1 MRLTISQRISL
12 AFGLLLFLFFI
23 TSAVTYLLTSRI
35 EQDVSDVA
43 AVEDPREAAAIA
55 VNAGLAELSRDV
67 AVFNTGRGDNQQ
79 LLVADR
85 AELDDALAALDELIP
100 PDSADANNVAL
111 LRAKVT
117 QAQASAGRVV
127 GAAID
132 LQGEAAALRQLGSR
146 LLGSLRSWLAG
157 NADNADLRGAVLDMM
172 AAGEAGLGAA
182 LTYLTVPEPAIAA
195 ALETAIGD
203 FQTASGRFR
212 AATSDPAALAW
223 LDATLAAGESLR
235 RQGTG
240 LVEGARRLQGQL
252 DDFNAAVAEARAVVG
267 DRLVPSIRAGR
278 RAALSDLATSTETSL
293 IYLLVMTGFGVFVGA
308 GASVLLSNGILR
320 PVQELTEGAEAF
332 GAGQLSHRID
342 IGSEDEFG
350 RLARAFNRMAES
362 RQRAEE
368 ALRQLAHHDP
378 LTKLPNRTLF
388 QIRLVEALENAR
400 RTDRMVAVHF
410 LDLDHFK
417 DVNDTLGHPAG
428 DLLLQHVSG
437 RLSECVRR
445 SDTVARLGGDEFAI
459 IQTNLD
465 HQRGIAVLAQ
475 RIIDSLSKPFDLDG
489 EIVYTGTSV
498 GITVYPQDD
507 AEAEML
513 IKDADMALYRAKQ
526 EGRGKYQLYN
536 PGMNDEVQARKTL
549 EQELRKAIERE
560 EFFLTYQPQIELAD
574 GHVVGAEALIRWQHP
589 EQGLISPGDFIPVAE
604 QAGLITKLTEFVLRE
619 SCKQAKGWQ
628 NAGLGDLRVSVNL
641 SPVDFK
647 RPDLIA
653 LMNRILTESG
663 LQAKYLHLEITEGMV
678 MSGID
683 SAIETLSA
691 LSALGIELSIDDFGT
706 GYSSMNYLKQ
716 FPVGGLKID
725 QSFVRDIL
733 VNRQD
738 ASITKA
744 IIKVGHSLNLKVIA
758 EGVETREQMDFLR
771 LRACDEV
778 QGYWISRPL
787 APEQFAEFVAK
798 HEPHSFLHGTTTE
811 TDDAAE

>member
-1 MRLTISQRISL
+1 MHLNISQRIAI
-12 AFGLLLFLFFI
+12 AFGVLLVLFFV
-23 TSAVTYLLTSRI
+23 TSAVAYVLTTRI
-35 EQDVSDVA
+35 EQGVVTVTGVD
-43 AVEDPREAAAIA
+43 DPREGTALALDAALADLA
-55 VNAGLAELSRDV
+55 REVASAGADPTGGRQQQLAANRTALNETVEQLGRLVGDSRDATVV
-67 AVFNTGRGDNQQ
+67 ATLSKQVS
-79 LLVADR
+79 
-85 AELDDALAALDELIP
+85 AAQDL
-100 PDSADANNVAL
+100 
-111 LRAKVT
+111 
-117 QAQASAGRVV
+117 AGRVV
-127 GAAID
+127 ARGVDAQAETAALREQADRLMTALRNWIVSGGS
-132 LQGEAAALRQLGSR
+132 QAAQRAAALDMLAATEHAAAATQAYAQTGDAATAAR
-146 LLGSLRSWLAG
+146 LR
-157 NADNADLRGAVLDMM
+157 
-172 AAGEAGLGAA
+172 AAGTEFTQAA
-182 LTYLTVPEPAIAA
+182 E
-195 ALETAIGD
+195 
-203 FQTASGRFR
+203 RFR
-212 AATSDPAALAW
+212 AAGADDAALAW
-223 LDATLAAGESLR
+223 LDATRAVGEGLQ
-235 RQGTG
+235 RQGQG
-240 LVEGARRLQGQL
+240 LL
-252 DDFNAAVAEARAVVG
+252 DTVQQTQVLHGEFAAAVVAARATA
-267 DRLVPSIRAGR
+267 REQLVPSV
-278 RAALSDLATSTETSL
+278 RAAKRNAQVQLAQSTENSL
-293 IYLLVMTGFGVFVGA
+293 IYLTVMTCFGLFVAA
-308 GASVLLSNGILR
+308 GASVALSNGILR
-320 PVQELTEGAEAF
+320 PVHELTQGAEAF

-400 RTDRMVAVHF
+400 RTSRMVAVHF

-428 DLLLQHVSG
+428 DLLLQHVAG

-475 RIIDSLSKPFDLDG
+475 RIIESLSNPFDLDG

-536 PGMNDEVQARKTL
+536 PGMNAEVQARKML
-549 EQELRKAIERE
+549 ELDLRKAIDGGE
-560 EFFLTYQPQIELAD
+560 EFFIAYQPQVELSD
-574 GHVVGAEALIRWQHP
+574 GRVIGAEALLRWQHP
-589 EQGLISPGDFIPVAE
+589 EKGLISPGDFIPVAE
-604 QAGLITKLTEFVLRE
+604 QAGLITRLTEFVLRE
-619 SCKQAKGWQ
+619 SCRQAKAWTD
-628 NAGLGDLRVSVNL
+628 AGIGPLRVSVNL
-641 SPVDFK
+641 SPIDFK

-653 LMNRILTESG
+653 LMNRVLAESELPADQ
-663 LQAKYLHLEITEGMV
+663 LQLEITEGMV

-683 SAIETLSA
+683 SAIETLAA
-691 LSALGIELSIDDFGT
+691 LRALGVELSIDDFGT

-787 APEQFAEFVAK
+787 APDALADFVAR
-798 HEPHSFLHGTTTE
+798 HDPHDFLHGTRK
-811 TDDAAE
+811 TDNAAE